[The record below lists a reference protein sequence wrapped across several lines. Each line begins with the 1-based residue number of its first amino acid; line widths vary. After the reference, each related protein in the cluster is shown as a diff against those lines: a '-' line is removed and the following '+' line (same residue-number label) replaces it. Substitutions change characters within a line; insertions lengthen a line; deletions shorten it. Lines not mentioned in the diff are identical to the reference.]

1 MEALDQ
7 WLDTNLSE
15 PQKRLSQLGRRLSRA
30 TQMARRGFDLG
41 NLSGLREALLQVE
54 SASRELPELAASIR
68 QSAEM
73 YDIQQFLR
81 ERFDADLRQACADAA
96 LPVEGTYPTYVV
108 PPVTLRVDLRAGRV
122 RLNRRLLG
130 GLRIARIVRAIIV
143 EGDRITKRPFNARQF
158 LRELG
163 AAYDDL
169 VALEAARQVVH
180 VSDIERRL
188 KRVYERLTP
197 RREWRA
203 QYPEAFF
210 THDLHRLLCSDEQYL
225 ADGRRYYL
233 SPSRNSRDNL
243 TILDRSGREVQ
254 YGVIAFR
261 KE

>member
-1 MEALDQ
+1 MEELDQ

-15 PQKRLSQLGRRLSRA
+15 PQRQLTQMARRLSRA
-30 TQMARRGFDLG
+30 LQKARRGFDLG
-41 NLSGLREALLQVE
+41 DLSALRQGLQEVE
-54 SASRELPELAASIR
+54 GTSRGLPEFAASVR
-68 QSAEM
+68 NRAEAF
-73 YDIQQFLR
+73 DIQQFLR
-81 ERFDADLRQACADAA
+81 ERFDADLRRACADAN

-130 GLRIARIVRAIIV
+130 GLRIARIVRAITV
-143 EGDRITKRPFNARQF
+143 ERDRITTRPFNARQF

-169 VALEAARQVVH
+169 VALEPARQMVH
-180 VSDIERRL
+180 VSGIERRL
-188 KRVYERLTP
+188 KQIYQRLTP
-197 RREWRA
+197 RREWRT

-210 THDLHRLLCSDEQYL
+210 AYDLHRLLSSDELYL

-233 SPSRNSRDNL
+233 TQSRKSNW